1 MALARAHLQNAP
13 IVEALIDL
21 RVVRNEQVSAGTF
34 AGIGTSIGAQY
45 ARESSIQSIETR
57 FGMDRGRLLEPS
69 QSQTEIGWRYRTDSE
84 VAQFRVD
91 GFTFSKLAKYS
102 TWDEV
107 SREAFRLWRVYVDV
121 ADPREVSRVAVRY
134 INRMSLPAV
143 QDLDKYLTAPPRL
156 PSPIPQS
163 IREFLT
169 RVYVQDE
176 RSNASA
182 VIVQA
187 LEPRMDPRSVS
198 LLLDIDAFRE
208 VKLAPDDPAL
218 PVIFGELRR
227 LKNEIFY
234 ASITEITAE
243 VYE

>member
-1 MALARAHLQNAP
+1 MARLRKHLQHAP
-13 IVEALIDL
+13 IVEALIDF
-21 RVVRNEQVSAGTF
+21 RVVRKEQVSAEAF
-34 AGIGTSIGAQY
+34 AGIGASIGTQY
-45 ARESSIQSIETR
+45 VRESSIQSIEAR
-57 FGMDRGRLLEPS
+57 FGTDRGKLLEPW
-69 QSQTEIGWRYRTDSE
+69 QSQTEIGWRYRTATE

-91 GFTFSKLAKYS
+91 GFTFSKLAEYS

-107 SREAFRLWRVYVDV
+107 SREAFRLWKVYVDA

-134 INRMSLPAV
+134 INRMPLPAV
-143 QDLDKYLTAPPRL
+143 LDLAEYLTAPPQL
-156 PSPIPQS
+156 PDPIPQA

-198 LLLDIDAFRE
+198 LLVDIDAFRE
-208 VKLAPDDPAL
+208 VTLAPDDPGL
-218 PVIFGELRR
+218 PAIFGELRR

-234 ASITEITAE
+234 ASITEKTAE
-243 VYE
+243 IYA

>member
-1 MALARAHLQNAP
+1 MAYAREHLQNAP
-13 IVEALIDL
+13 IVEALIDFRVL
-21 RVVRNEQVSAGTF
+21 RKEPVSAGTF
-34 AGIGTSIGAQY
+34 ADIGASIGTQY
-45 ARESSIQSIETR
+45 VRESSIQSIEAR
-57 FGMDRGRLLEPS
+57 FGMDRGRLLEPW
-69 QSQTEIGWRYRTDSE
+69 QSQTEIGWRYRTATE

-102 TWDEV
+102 TWGEV
-107 SREAFRLWRVYVDV
+107 SQEAFRLWEIYVGA

-134 INRMSLPAV
+134 INRMSLPTV
-143 QDLDKYLTAPPRL
+143 QDLGEYLTAPPQL
-156 PSPIPQS
+156 PAPVPQA

-176 RSNASA
+176 KSNASA

-187 LEPRMDPRSVS
+187 LEPRMDPRLVS

-208 VKLAPDDPAL
+208 VTLAPEDPAL
-218 PVIFGELRR
+218 PVIFGELRQ

-234 ASITEITAE
+234 ASITERTAE
-243 VYE
+243 IYA